1 MDVEQNEI
9 EQLKNENAS
18 YKKMIDLQLKEISM
32 LRKSNE
38 MYQGFLKLN
47 NRMNYLSL
55 MIALIAF
62 ILGVSVFLSAVK

>member
-18 YKKMIDLQLKEISM
+18 YKKMIELQHKEISM